1 MALQLMR
8 HVRRSIDPEW
18 DLSQRLQEAIG
29 TMNRDEV
36 DARRQL
42 ELG

>member
-1 MALQLMR
+1 MR
-8 HVRRSIDPEW
+8 EVRRAIDPDW
-18 DLSQRLQEAIG
+18 DVFERLGSAIELV
-29 TMNRDEV
+29 NRDEV